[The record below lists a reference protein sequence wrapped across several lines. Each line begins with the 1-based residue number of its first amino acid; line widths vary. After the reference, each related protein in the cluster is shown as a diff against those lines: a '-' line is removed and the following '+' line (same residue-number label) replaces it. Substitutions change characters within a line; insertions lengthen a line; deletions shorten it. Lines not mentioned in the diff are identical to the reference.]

1 MGIPRRPGIVL
12 PVVHRPRPNSAATSR
27 PTPRALRYG
36 MPASRSS
43 VSGKP
48 KGLFLGLSSGRLTL
62 ETAALG
68 PPRAAGSVFDPRDV
82 ERAVP
87 LAVAA
92 LGPSWRA
99 PGPFP

>member
-1 MGIPRRPGIVL
+1 MVL
-12 PVVHRPRPNSAATSR
+12 PVVHRPRPNSEATSR
-27 PTPRALRYG
+27 PTPRAPRYG

-48 KGLFLGLSSGRLTL
+48 RGLFLGLSSGRLTL
-62 ETAALG
+62 ETAAPE
-68 PPRAAGSVFDPRDV
+68 PPVAAGSTFAPRDV
-82 ERAVP
+82 GWTVP

-99 PGPFP
+99 PGPFPGPPLTGA